1 MIYKNSDKSRGYEHL
16 ASTLEKLRMAVESAS
31 SASGPVGPLEKKAIL
46 KKRAEKLAESISV
59 PEADNE
65 IEVIEFTLSG
75 ETYAFETAFLKEVFH
90 IREIT
95 PVPLTPAFVKGII
108 NLRGNIISVIDIRV
122 FFELANGPISNY
134 DRVIILQN
142 KDMSFGILADEIR
155 GIKKMSLENS
165 SSSLPDFNAIRQKYL
180 KTVTSSRVVI
190 LDGDKL
196 LNDRSIII
204 KDI

>member
-1 MIYKNSDKSRGYEHL
+1 MIYNDRYNRQSREKR
-16 ASTLEKLRMAVESAS
+16 SSILEKLRMAADAAQA
-31 SASGPVGPLEKKAIL
+31 ASGLSLLEKKAIL
-46 KKRAEKLAESISV
+46 KKRAEKLAESISM
-59 PEADNE
+59 PEAKNE

-90 IREIT
+90 MKEIT

-122 FFELANGPISNY
+122 FFELTGGSISNY
-134 DRVIILQN
+134 DRVIILQHKN
-142 KDMSFGILADEIR
+142 MTFGITADEIR
-155 GIKKMSLENS
+155 GIKKVSLENS
-165 SSSLPDFNAIRQKYL
+165 SSSLADLNAIRQKYL

-190 LDGDKL
+190 LDGYKL
-196 LNDRSIII
+196 LNDKSLII